1 MRSFS
6 FFATISALAVA
17 NLASAQSTTSV
28 EGSLSFGPTSQGT
41 CQRLSSRADTFE
53 CSNGSTCRW
62 QSTSL
67 DFACTSSSTSSSSGG
82 VSTADAATGPPGR
95 ECKSHGDHWDCRDG
109 SFCEIVSG
117 AWVCESFESSG
128 HGGES
133 GSTCIVHGGHT
144 HGDCSGSCNGVD
156 LGKYD
161 TGLHVV
167 ALFVVLIGSLIGVLL
182 PIVCSHVINGQ
193 FFRGVFFA
201 AKHFGTGVI
210 ICTAFVHLLYHAFVM
225 FGNACIGE
233 LAFEPAAAAISLAG
247 VYVVF
252 SVDFFVMR
260 WLRSRG
266 ERRLAANAASNGDGP
281 SGSIDSSSDVG
292 KERPSDLG
300 HCHGPAREIETDYS
314 STQAHFDVLILE
326 AGIIFHSIMIGV
338 SLGASGGD
346 QWIPLFIAIVFHQ
359 LFEGLALGS
368 RIGQLVWPSGKG
380 YKKWLM
386 ALAFGLIT
394 PVGIAIGMGVHASY
408 NPNSGASLL
417 SIGILDSISAGILIY
432 GGIVECLYHDFM
444 HGSLAR
450 AKTPRVFTA
459 LFFVLAGSLCMA
471 VLALWA

>member
-28 EGSLSFGPTSQGT
+28 EGSLSSGPTSQGT

-67 DFACTSSSTSSSSGG
+67 DFACTSTSTSSSSGG

-128 HGGES
+128 HGGGES

-167 ALFVVLIGSLIGVLL
+167 AL
-182 PIVCSHVINGQ
+182 
-193 FFRGVFFA
+193 
-201 AKHFGTGVI
+201 FGTGVI

-281 SGSIDSSSDVG
+281 SGSIDSSS
-292 KERPSDLG
+292 
-300 HCHGPAREIETDYS
+300 
-314 STQAHFDVLILE
+314 
-326 AGIIFHSIMIGV
+326 
-338 SLGASGGD
+338 
-346 QWIPLFIAIVFHQ
+346 
-359 LFEGLALGS
+359 
-368 RIGQLVWPSGKG
+368 
-380 YKKWLM
+380 
-386 ALAFGLIT
+386 
-394 PVGIAIGMGVHASY
+394 
-408 NPNSGASLL
+408 
-417 SIGILDSISAGILIY
+417 
-432 GGIVECLYHDFM
+432 
-444 HGSLAR
+444 
-450 AKTPRVFTA
+450 
-459 LFFVLAGSLCMA
+459 
-471 VLALWA
+471 